1 MRNIILVIFFGFFSC
16 VLSAQVNFRTNL
28 SKNSLGINERV
39 RVDFIIDK
47 DGDNFTPP
55 EFENFRI
62 VAGPSQSIKNSWI
75 NGKRSYSK
83 TYTYFLSPIKKGNFK
98 IGQASVEVDGETYK
112 TMTLNVVVT
121 SAVDKPVNPNDPSY
135 VADKNI
141 HLVAEVSKTNPYLN
155 EPVSIVYKLYVSQDT
170 GVNNWRELDA
180 PRYADFWSK
189 NINIKNLTVENGTYK
204 GEPYRY
210 VILRKTILY
219 PQKVGKLSI
228 KPLVLDI
235 TVQTPSNRRDFFG
248 QILSNTVNK
257 TVSAGNLKINVKPLP
272 EQGKPNNFSG
282 AVGKFEFVVSTS
294 KQKLLLSEAFQLNL
308 EIRGTGNFNLF
319 SFPSINLPSSLEVYE
334 PEKLEKINTNSL
346 GIRGSIK
353 DQYTIV
359 PLSPGKYAIPRI
371 SFTYFDPKDSQ
382 YKTQTSNIT
391 YVNVKGAI
399 IKNSIA
405 ENNNKNVITNKKI
418 NKVGLIEYGITSFK
432 TKTKFEK
439 INKEIFFNSKT
450 FWTLF
455 FTPFIL
461 VVIIIIIK
469 NILDQKKND
478 KNWIA
483 SNAAKKLGKKY
494 LTDAKKNIDDKNKF
508 YEALD
513 KAMMNYLKS
522 ILLFDNSEFNV
533 KKLKESLLKKSV
545 SLKTIDLLENI
556 FNNCQIARYT
566 PFDYVDMDKDY
577 SRALEVLSLIDKE
590 IK

>member
-1 MRNIILVIFFGFFSC
+1 MRNILLIILFGFFSC
-16 VLSAQVNFRTNL
+16 IISAQVNFRANL
-28 SKNSLGINERV
+28 SKSSLGINERV

-98 IGQASVEVDGETYK
+98 IGQASIQVGDEIYK
-112 TMTLNVVVT
+112 TMALNLVVT
-121 SAVDKPVNPNDPSY
+121 SAVDKPLNPNDPSY

-155 EPVSIVYKLYVSQDT
+155 EPISIVYKLYVSPDT

-210 VILRKTILY
+210 VILRKTVLY
-219 PQKVGKLSI
+219 PQKIGELSI
-228 KPLVLDI
+228 EPLVLDI

-248 QILSNTVNK
+248 QIINNTVNK
-257 TVSAGNLKINVKPLP
+257 TVSAGKIKVQVKPLP
-272 EQGKPNNFSG
+272 EMGRPNNFSG
-282 AVGKFEFVVSTS
+282 AVGKFDLFVTS
-294 KQKLLLSEAFQLNL
+294 SKKELLLSEAFQLDL
-308 EIRGTGNFNLF
+308 EIKGNGNFNLF
-319 SFPSINLPSSLEVYE
+319 AFPSINLPQSLEVYE
-334 PEKLEKINTNSL
+334 PERSEKLTTNFK

-359 PLSPGKYAIPRI
+359 PSSAGKYSIPRI
-371 SFTYFDPKDSQ
+371 SFNYFDPNDSK
-382 YKTQTSNIT
+382 YKTQTSIQNYI
-391 YVNVKGAI
+391 NVKVAI
-399 IKNSIA
+399 TNNSRI
-405 ENNNKNVITNKKI
+405 ENNAEDRAS
-418 NKVGLIEYGITSFK
+418 NKVDLMQYGNLSFK
-432 TKTKFEK
+432 TKTKFKK
-439 INKEIFFNSKT
+439 INQQIFFYSKI
-450 FWTLF
+450 FWVILLLPFTILF
-455 FTPFIL
+455 IIL
-461 VVIIIIIK
+461 IIQR
-469 NILDQKKND
+469 ILNNKKND
-478 KNWIA
+478 KNWIRA
-483 SNAAKKLGKKY
+483 NIAKKLGKKY
-494 LTDAKKNIDDKNKF
+494 LSDAKKNIDNKTKF

-522 ILLFDNSEFNV
+522 ILLFDNSEYNA
-533 KKLKESLLKKSV
+533 KKVRESLLNKSV
-545 SLKTIDLLENI
+545 SLKTINLLEDI
-556 FNNCQIARYT
+556 FNNCQMARYT
-566 PFDYVDMDKDY
+566 PFDTVDMDNDY
-577 SRALEVLSLIDKE
+577 KRALELITLINNE

>member
-1 MRNIILVIFFGFFSC
+1 MRNILLVILFGFFSC
-16 VLSAQVNFRTNL
+16 IISAQVNFRANL
-28 SKNSLGINERV
+28 SKSSLGINERV

-98 IGQASVEVDGETYK
+98 IGQASIQVGDEIYK
-112 TMTLNVVVT
+112 TMALSLVVT
-121 SAVDKPVNPNDPSY
+121 SAVDKPLNPNDPSY

-155 EPVSIVYKLYVSQDT
+155 EPISIVYKLYVSPDT

-210 VILRKTILY
+210 VILRKTVLY
-219 PQKVGKLSI
+219 PQKIGELSI
-228 KPLVLDI
+228 EPLVLDI

-248 QILSNTVNK
+248 QIINNTVNK
-257 TVSAGNLKINVKPLP
+257 TVSAGKIKVQVKPLP
-272 EQGKPNNFSG
+272 EMGRPNNFSG
-282 AVGKFEFVVSTS
+282 AVGKFDLFVTTS
-294 KQKLLLSEAFQLNL
+294 KKELLLSEAFQLDL
-308 EIRGTGNFNLF
+308 EIKGNGNFNLF
-319 SFPSINLPSSLEVYE
+319 AFPSINLPQSLEVYE
-334 PEKLEKINTNSL
+334 PERSEKLTTNFK

-359 PLSPGKYAIPRI
+359 PSSAGKYSIPRI
-371 SFTYFDPKDSQ
+371 SFNYFDPNDSK
-382 YKTQTSNIT
+382 YKTQTSIQNYI
-391 YVNVKGAI
+391 NVKGAI
-399 IKNSIA
+399 TNNSRI
-405 ENNNKNVITNKKI
+405 ENNAEDRAS
-418 NKVGLIEYGITSFK
+418 NKVDLMQYGNLSFK
-432 TKTKFEK
+432 TKTKFKK
-439 INKEIFFNSKT
+439 INQQIFFYSKI
-450 FWTLF
+450 FWVILLLPFTILF
-455 FTPFIL
+455 IIL
-461 VVIIIIIK
+461 IIQR
-469 NILDQKKND
+469 ILNNKKND
-478 KNWIA
+478 KNWIRA
-483 SNAAKKLGKKY
+483 NIAKKLGKKY
-494 LTDAKKNIDDKNKF
+494 LSDAKKNIDNKTKF

-522 ILLFDNSEFNV
+522 ILLFDNSEYNA
-533 KKLKESLLKKSV
+533 KKVRESLLNKSV
-545 SLKTIDLLENI
+545 SLKTINLLEDI
-556 FNNCQIARYT
+556 FNNCQMARYT
-566 PFDYVDMDKDY
+566 PFDTVDMDNDY
-577 SRALEVLSLIDKE
+577 RRALELITLINNE

>member
-1 MRNIILVIFFGFFSC
+1 MRNILLVILFGFFSC
-16 VLSAQVNFRTNL
+16 IISAQVNFRANL

-83 TYTYFLSPIKKGNFK
+83 TYTYFLSPVKKGNFK
-98 IGQASVEVDGETYK
+98 IGQASIQVGDEIYK
-112 TMTLNVVVT
+112 TMALNLVVT
-121 SAVDKPVNPNDPSY
+121 SAVDKPLNPNDPSY

-155 EPVSIVYKLYVSQDT
+155 EPISIVYKLYVSPDT

-210 VILRKTILY
+210 VILRKTVLY
-219 PQKVGKLSI
+219 PQKIGELFI
-228 KPLVLDI
+228 EPLVLDI

-248 QILSNTVNK
+248 QIINNTVNK
-257 TVSAGNLKINVKPLP
+257 TVSAGKIKVQVKPLP
-272 EQGKPNNFSG
+272 EVGRPNNFSG
-282 AVGKFEFVVSTS
+282 AVGKFDLFVTTS
-294 KQKLLLSEAFQLNL
+294 KKELLLSEAFQLDL
-308 EIRGTGNFNLF
+308 EIKGSGNFNLF
-319 SFPSINLPSSLEVYE
+319 AFPSINLPQSLEVYE
-334 PEKLEKINTNSL
+334 PERSEKLTTNFK

-359 PLSPGKYAIPRI
+359 PSSAGKYSIPRI
-371 SFTYFDPKDSQ
+371 SFNYFDPNDSK
-382 YKTQTSNIT
+382 YKTQTSIQNYI
-391 YVNVKGAI
+391 NVKGAI
-399 IKNSIA
+399 TNNSRI
-405 ENNNKNVITNKKI
+405 ENNAEDRAS
-418 NKVGLIEYGITSFK
+418 NKVDLMQYGNLSFK
-432 TKTKFEK
+432 TKTKFKK
-439 INKEIFFNSKT
+439 INQQVFFYSKIFWIILLLPFT
-450 FWTLF
+450 ILF
-455 FTPFIL
+455 IIL
-461 VVIIIIIK
+461 IIQRVL
-469 NILDQKKND
+469 NNKKND
-478 KNWIA
+478 KNWIRA
-483 SNAAKKLGKKY
+483 NNAKKLGKKY
-494 LTDAKKNIDDKNKF
+494 LSDAKKNIDNKTKF

-522 ILLFDNSEFNV
+522 ILLFDNSEYNA
-533 KKLKESLLKKSV
+533 KKVRESLLNKSV
-545 SLKTIDLLENI
+545 SLKTINLLEDI
-556 FNNCQIARYT
+556 FNNCQMARYT
-566 PFDYVDMDKDY
+566 PFDTVDMDNDY
-577 SRALEVLSLIDKE
+577 RRALELITLINNE

>member
-1 MRNIILVIFFGFFSC
+1 MRNILLVILFGFFSC
-16 VLSAQVNFRTNL
+16 IISAQVNFRANL
-28 SKNSLGINERV
+28 SKSSLGINERV

-98 IGQASVEVDGETYK
+98 IGQASIQVGDEIYK
-112 TMTLNVVVT
+112 TMALNLVVT
-121 SAVDKPVNPNDPSY
+121 SAVDKPLNPNDPSY

-155 EPVSIVYKLYVSQDT
+155 EPISIVYKLYVSPDT

-210 VILRKTILY
+210 VILRKTVLY
-219 PQKVGKLSI
+219 PQKIGELSI
-228 KPLVLDI
+228 EPLVLDI

-248 QILSNTVNK
+248 QTINNTVNK
-257 TVSAGNLKINVKPLP
+257 TVSAGKIKVQVKPLP
-272 EQGKPNNFSG
+272 EVGRPNNFSG
-282 AVGKFEFVVSTS
+282 AVGKFDLFVTTS
-294 KQKLLLSEAFQLNL
+294 KKELLLSEAFQLDL
-308 EIRGTGNFNLF
+308 EIKGNGNFNLF
-319 SFPSINLPSSLEVYE
+319 AFPSINLPQSLEVYE
-334 PEKLEKINTNSL
+334 PERSEKLTTNFK

-359 PLSPGKYAIPRI
+359 PSSAGKYSIPRI
-371 SFTYFDPKDSQ
+371 SFNYFDPNDSK
-382 YKTQTSNIT
+382 YKTQTSIQNYI
-391 YVNVKGAI
+391 NVKGAI
-399 IKNSIA
+399 TNNSRI
-405 ENNNKNVITNKKI
+405 ENNAEDRAS
-418 NKVGLIEYGITSFK
+418 NKVDLMQYGNLSFK
-432 TKTKFEK
+432 TKTKFKK
-439 INKEIFFNSKT
+439 INQQIFFYSKI
-450 FWTLF
+450 FWVILLLPFTILF
-455 FTPFIL
+455 IIL
-461 VVIIIIIK
+461 IIQR
-469 NILDQKKND
+469 ILNNKKND
-478 KNWIA
+478 KNWIRA
-483 SNAAKKLGKKY
+483 NIAKKLGKKY
-494 LTDAKKNIDDKNKF
+494 LSDAKKNIDNKTKF

-522 ILLFDNSEFNV
+522 ILLFDNSEYNA
-533 KKLKESLLKKSV
+533 KKVRESLLNKSV
-545 SLKTIDLLENI
+545 SLKTINLLEDI
-556 FNNCQIARYT
+556 FNNCQMARYT
-566 PFDYVDMDKDY
+566 PFDTVDMDNDY
-577 SRALEVLSLIDKE
+577 KRALELITLINNE

>member
-1 MRNIILVIFFGFFSC
+1 MRNILLVILFGFFTC
-16 VLSAQVNFRTNL
+16 IISAQVNFRANL

-83 TYTYFLSPIKKGNFK
+83 TYTYFLSPVKKGNFK
-98 IGQASVEVDGETYK
+98 IGQASIQVGDEIYK
-112 TMTLNVVVT
+112 TMALNLVVT
-121 SAVDKPVNPNDPSY
+121 SAVDKPLNPNDPSY

-155 EPVSIVYKLYVSQDT
+155 EPISIVYKLYVSPDT

-210 VILRKTILY
+210 VILRKTVLY
-219 PQKVGKLSI
+219 PQKIGELSI
-228 KPLVLDI
+228 EPLVLDI

-248 QILSNTVNK
+248 QIINNTVNK
-257 TVSAGNLKINVKPLP
+257 TVSAGKIKVQVKPLP
-272 EQGKPNNFSG
+272 EVGRPNNFSG
-282 AVGKFEFVVSTS
+282 AVGKFDLFVTTS
-294 KQKLLLSEAFQLNL
+294 KKELLLSEAFQLDL
-308 EIRGTGNFNLF
+308 EIKGNGNFNLF
-319 SFPSINLPSSLEVYE
+319 AFPSINLPQSLEVYE
-334 PEKLEKINTNSL
+334 PERSEKLTTNFK

-359 PLSPGKYAIPRI
+359 PSSAGKYSIPRI
-371 SFTYFDPKDSQ
+371 SFNYFDPNDSK
-382 YKTQTSNIT
+382 YKTQTSIQNYI
-391 YVNVKGAI
+391 NVKGAI
-399 IKNSIA
+399 TNNSRI
-405 ENNNKNVITNKKI
+405 ENNAEDRAS
-418 NKVGLIEYGITSFK
+418 NKVDLMQYGNLSFK
-432 TKTKFEK
+432 TKTKFKK
-439 INKEIFFNSKT
+439 INQQAFFYSKIFWIILLLPFAI
-450 FWTLF
+450 LF
-455 FTPFIL
+455 IIL
-461 VVIIIIIK
+461 IIQRVL
-469 NILDQKKND
+469 NNKKND
-478 KNWIA
+478 KNWIRA
-483 SNAAKKLGKKY
+483 NNAKKLGKKY
-494 LTDAKKNIDDKNKF
+494 LSDAKKNIDNKTKF

-522 ILLFDNSEFNV
+522 ILLFDNSEYNA
-533 KKLKESLLKKSV
+533 KKVRESLLNKSV
-545 SLKTIDLLENI
+545 SLKTINLLEDI
-556 FNNCQIARYT
+556 FNNCQMARYT
-566 PFDYVDMDKDY
+566 PFDTVDMDNDY
-577 SRALEVLSLIDKE
+577 RRALELITLINNE

>member
-1 MRNIILVIFFGFFSC
+1 MRNILLVILFGFFSC
-16 VLSAQVNFRTNL
+16 IISAQVNFRANL
-28 SKNSLGINERV
+28 SKSSLGINERV

-98 IGQASVEVDGETYK
+98 IGQASIQVGDEIYK
-112 TMTLNVVVT
+112 TMALNLVVT
-121 SAVDKPVNPNDPSY
+121 SAVDKPLNPNDPSY

-155 EPVSIVYKLYVSQDT
+155 EPISIVYKLYVSPDT

-210 VILRKTILY
+210 VILRKTVLY
-219 PQKVGKLSI
+219 PQKIGELSI
-228 KPLVLDI
+228 EPLVLDI

-248 QILSNTVNK
+248 QIINNTVNK
-257 TVSAGNLKINVKPLP
+257 TVSAGKIKVQVKPLP
-272 EQGKPNNFSG
+272 EMGRPNNFSG
-282 AVGKFEFVVSTS
+282 AVGKFDLLVITS
-294 KQKLLLSEAFQLNL
+294 KKELLLSEAFQLDL
-308 EIRGTGNFNLF
+308 EIKGNGNFNLF
-319 SFPSINLPSSLEVYE
+319 AFPSINLPQSLEVYE
-334 PEKLEKINTNSL
+334 PERSEKLTTNFK

-359 PLSPGKYAIPRI
+359 PSSAGKYSIPRI
-371 SFTYFDPKDSQ
+371 SFNYFDPNDSK
-382 YKTQTSNIT
+382 YKTQTSIQNYI
-391 YVNVKGAI
+391 NVKGAI
-399 IKNSIA
+399 TNNSRI
-405 ENNNKNVITNKKI
+405 ENNAEDRAS
-418 NKVGLIEYGITSFK
+418 NKVDLMQYGNLSFK
-432 TKTKFEK
+432 TKTKFKK
-439 INKEIFFNSKT
+439 INQQIFFYSKI
-450 FWTLF
+450 FWVILLLPFTILF
-455 FTPFIL
+455 IIL
-461 VVIIIIIK
+461 IIQR
-469 NILDQKKND
+469 ILNNKKND
-478 KNWIA
+478 KNWIRA
-483 SNAAKKLGKKY
+483 NIAKKLGKKY
-494 LTDAKKNIDDKNKF
+494 LSDAKKNIDNKTKF

-522 ILLFDNSEFNV
+522 ILLFDNSEYNA
-533 KKLKESLLKKSV
+533 KKVRESLLNKSV
-545 SLKTIDLLENI
+545 SLKTINLLEDI
-556 FNNCQIARYT
+556 FNNCQMARYT
-566 PFDYVDMDKDY
+566 PFDTVDMDNDY
-577 SRALEVLSLIDKE
+577 RRALELITLINNE

>member
-1 MRNIILVIFFGFFSC
+1 MRNILLVIFFGLFSC
-16 VLSAQVNFRTNL
+16 ILSAQVNFRANL
-28 SKNSLGINERV
+28 SKSSLGINERV

-98 IGQASVEVDGETYK
+98 IGQASVEVDGEIYK

-121 SAVDKPVNPNDPSY
+121 TAVDKPVNPNDPSY

-210 VILRKTILY
+210 VILRKTVLY
-219 PQKVGKLSI
+219 PQKIGELSI
-228 KPLVLDI
+228 EPLVLDI

-248 QILSNTVNK
+248 QILNNTVNK
-257 TVSAGNLKINVKPLP
+257 TVSAGKVKINVKPLP
-272 EQGKPNNFSG
+272 DIGRPNNFSG
-282 AVGKFEFVVSTS
+282 AVGKFDLLVTTS
-294 KQKLLLSEAFQLNL
+294 KKELLISEAFQLNL
-308 EIRGTGNFNLF
+308 EIKGNGNFNLF
-319 SFPSINLPSSLEVYE
+319 SFPSINLPQSLEVYE
-334 PEKLEKINTNSL
+334 PERLEKLVTNFK

-359 PLSPGKYAIPRI
+359 PSSPGKYSIPKI
-371 SFTYFDPKDSQ
+371 SFNYFDPKDSK
-382 YKTQTSNIT
+382 YKTQTSVLNYI
-391 YVNVKGAI
+391 NVKGAI
-399 IKNSIA
+399 INNVRK
-405 ENNNKNVITNKKI
+405 ENNIDNRNSNKL
-418 NKVGLIEYGITSFK
+418 GLVEYGNLSFK
-432 TKTKFEK
+432 KKTKFQK
-439 INKEIFFNSKT
+439 INQEIFFSSSL
-450 FWTLF
+450 FWIILL
-455 FTPFIL
+455 TPFAIL
-461 VVIIIIIK
+461 IVVLLIK
-469 NILDQKKND
+469 IFLNKNKND
-478 KNWIA
+478 KNWIRA
-483 SNAAKKLGKKY
+483 NNAKKLGKKY
-494 LTDAKKNIDDKNKF
+494 LLDAKKNIENKNKF

-513 KAMMNYLKS
+513 KALMNYLKS
-522 ILLFDNSEFNV
+522 ILLFDNSQYNA
-533 KKLKESLLKKSV
+533 KKIRESLLKKSV
-545 SLKTIDLLENI
+545 SLKTIDLLDDI
-556 FNNCQIARYT
+556 FNNCQMARYT

-577 SRALEVLSLIDKE
+577 KRALELISLIDNE
-590 IK
+590 IQ

>member
-1 MRNIILVIFFGFFSC
+1 MRNILLVILFGFFTC
-16 VLSAQVNFRTNL
+16 IISAQVNFRANL

-83 TYTYFLSPIKKGNFK
+83 TYTYFLSPVKKGNFK
-98 IGQASVEVDGETYK
+98 IGQASIQVGDEIYK
-112 TMTLNVVVT
+112 TMALNLVVT
-121 SAVDKPVNPNDPSY
+121 SAVDKPLNPNDPSY

-155 EPVSIVYKLYVSQDT
+155 EPISIVYKLYISPDT

-210 VILRKTILY
+210 VILRKTVLY
-219 PQKVGKLSI
+219 PQKIGELSI
-228 KPLVLDI
+228 EPLVLDI

-248 QILSNTVNK
+248 QIINNTVNK
-257 TVSAGNLKINVKPLP
+257 TVSAGKIKVQVKPLP
-272 EQGKPNNFSG
+272 EVGRPNNFSG
-282 AVGKFEFVVSTS
+282 AVGKFDLFVTTS
-294 KQKLLLSEAFQLNL
+294 KKELLLSEAFQLDL
-308 EIRGTGNFNLF
+308 EIKGSGNFNLF
-319 SFPSINLPSSLEVYE
+319 AFPSINLPQSLEVYE
-334 PEKLEKINTNSL
+334 PERSEKLTTNFK

-359 PLSPGKYAIPRI
+359 PSSAGKYSIPRI
-371 SFTYFDPKDSQ
+371 SFNYFDPNDSK
-382 YKTQTSNIT
+382 YKTQTSIQNYI
-391 YVNVKGAI
+391 NVKGAI
-399 IKNSIA
+399 TNNSRI
-405 ENNNKNVITNKKI
+405 ENNAEDRAS
-418 NKVGLIEYGITSFK
+418 NKVDLMQYGNLSFK
-432 TKTKFEK
+432 TKTKFKK
-439 INKEIFFNSKT
+439 ISQQVFFYSKIFWIILLLPFT
-450 FWTLF
+450 ILF
-455 FTPFIL
+455 IIL
-461 VVIIIIIK
+461 IIQR
-469 NILDQKKND
+469 ILNNKKND
-478 KNWIA
+478 KNWIRA
-483 SNAAKKLGKKY
+483 NNAKKLGKKY
-494 LTDAKKNIDDKNKF
+494 LSDAKKNIDNKTKF

-522 ILLFDNSEFNV
+522 ILLFDNSEYNA
-533 KKLKESLLKKSV
+533 KKVRESLLNKSV
-545 SLKTIDLLENI
+545 SLKTINLLEDI
-556 FNNCQIARYT
+556 FNNCQMARYT
-566 PFDYVDMDKDY
+566 PFDTVDMDNDY
-577 SRALEVLSLIDKE
+577 RRALELITLINNE

>member
-1 MRNIILVIFFGFFSC
+1 MRNILLVILFGFFTC
-16 VLSAQVNFRTNL
+16 IISAQVNFRANL

-83 TYTYFLSPIKKGNFK
+83 TYTYFLSPVKKGNFK
-98 IGQASVEVDGETYK
+98 IGQASIQVGDEIYK
-112 TMTLNVVVT
+112 TMALNLVVT
-121 SAVDKPVNPNDPSY
+121 SAVDKPLNPNDPSY

-155 EPVSIVYKLYVSQDT
+155 EPISIVYKLYVSPDT

-210 VILRKTILY
+210 VILRKTVLY
-219 PQKVGKLSI
+219 PQKIGELSI
-228 KPLVLDI
+228 EPLVLDI

-248 QILSNTVNK
+248 QIINNTVNK
-257 TVSAGNLKINVKPLP
+257 TVSAGKIKVQVKPLP
-272 EQGKPNNFSG
+272 EVGRPNNFSG
-282 AVGKFEFVVSTS
+282 AVGKFDLFVTTS
-294 KQKLLLSEAFQLNL
+294 KKELLLSEAFQLDL
-308 EIRGTGNFNLF
+308 EIKGNGNFNLF
-319 SFPSINLPSSLEVYE
+319 AFPSINLPQSLEVYE
-334 PEKLEKINTNSL
+334 PERSEKLTTNFK

-359 PLSPGKYAIPRI
+359 PSSAGKYSIPRI
-371 SFTYFDPKDSQ
+371 SFNYFDPNDSK
-382 YKTQTSNIT
+382 YKTQTSIQNYI
-391 YVNVKGAI
+391 NVKGAI
-399 IKNSIA
+399 TNNSRI
-405 ENNNKNVITNKKI
+405 ENNAEDRAS
-418 NKVGLIEYGITSFK
+418 NKVDLMQYGNLSFK
-432 TKTKFEK
+432 TKTKFKK
-439 INKEIFFNSKT
+439 ISQQVFFYSKIFWIILLLPFT
-450 FWTLF
+450 ILF
-455 FTPFIL
+455 FIL
-461 VVIIIIIK
+461 IIQR
-469 NILDQKKND
+469 ILNNKKND
-478 KNWIA
+478 KNWIRA
-483 SNAAKKLGKKY
+483 NNAKKLGKKY
-494 LTDAKKNIDDKNKF
+494 LSDAKKNIDNKTKF

-522 ILLFDNSEFNV
+522 ILLFDNSEYNA
-533 KKLKESLLKKSV
+533 KKVRESLLNKSV
-545 SLKTIDLLENI
+545 SLKTINLLEDI
-556 FNNCQIARYT
+556 FNNCQMARYT
-566 PFDYVDMDKDY
+566 PFDTVDMDNDY
-577 SRALEVLSLIDKE
+577 RRALELITLINNE

>member
-1 MRNIILVIFFGFFSC
+1 MRNILLVILFGFFSC
-16 VLSAQVNFRTNL
+16 IISAQVNFRANL
-28 SKNSLGINERV
+28 SKSSLGINERV

-98 IGQASVEVDGETYK
+98 IGQASIQVGDEIYK
-112 TMTLNVVVT
+112 TMALNLVVT
-121 SAVDKPVNPNDPSY
+121 SAVDKPLNPNDPSY

-155 EPVSIVYKLYVSQDT
+155 EPISIVYKLYVSPDT

-210 VILRKTILY
+210 VILRKTVLY
-219 PQKVGKLSI
+219 PQKIGELSVE
-228 KPLVLDI
+228 PLVLDI

-248 QILSNTVNK
+248 QIINNTVNK
-257 TVSAGNLKINVKPLP
+257 TVSAGKIKVQVKPLP
-272 EQGKPNNFSG
+272 EMGRPNNFSG
-282 AVGKFEFVVSTS
+282 AVGKFDLFVTTS
-294 KQKLLLSEAFQLNL
+294 KKELLLSEAFQLDL
-308 EIRGTGNFNLF
+308 EIKGNGNFNLF
-319 SFPSINLPSSLEVYE
+319 AFPSINLPQSLEVYE
-334 PEKLEKINTNSL
+334 PERSEKLTTNFK

-359 PLSPGKYAIPRI
+359 PSSAGKYSIPRI
-371 SFTYFDPKDSQ
+371 SFNYFDPNDSK
-382 YKTQTSNIT
+382 YKTQTSIQNYI
-391 YVNVKGAI
+391 NVKGAI
-399 IKNSIA
+399 TNNSRI
-405 ENNNKNVITNKKI
+405 ENNAEDRAS
-418 NKVGLIEYGITSFK
+418 NKVDLMQYGNLSFK
-432 TKTKFEK
+432 TKTKFKK
-439 INKEIFFNSKT
+439 INQQVFFYSKIFWVILLLPFT
-450 FWTLF
+450 ILF
-455 FTPFIL
+455 IIL
-461 VVIIIIIK
+461 IIQR
-469 NILDQKKND
+469 ILNNKKND
-478 KNWIA
+478 KNWIRA
-483 SNAAKKLGKKY
+483 NIAKKLGKKY
-494 LTDAKKNIDDKNKF
+494 LSDAKKNIDNKTKF

-522 ILLFDNSEFNV
+522 ILLFDNSEYNA
-533 KKLKESLLKKSV
+533 KKVRESLLNKSV
-545 SLKTIDLLENI
+545 SLKTINLLEDI
-556 FNNCQIARYT
+556 FNNCQMARYT
-566 PFDYVDMDKDY
+566 PFDTVDMDNDY
-577 SRALEVLSLIDKE
+577 RRALELITLINNE

>member
-1 MRNIILVIFFGFFSC
+1 MRNILLVILFGFFTC
-16 VLSAQVNFRTNL
+16 IISAQVNFRANL

-83 TYTYFLSPIKKGNFK
+83 TYTYFLSPVKKGNFK
-98 IGQASVEVDGETYK
+98 IGQASIQVGDEIYK
-112 TMTLNVVVT
+112 TMALNLVVT
-121 SAVDKPVNPNDPSY
+121 SAVDKPLNPNDPSY

-155 EPVSIVYKLYVSQDT
+155 EPISIVYKLYVSPDT

-210 VILRKTILY
+210 VILRKTVLY
-219 PQKVGKLSI
+219 PQKIGELSI
-228 KPLVLDI
+228 EPLVLDI

-248 QILSNTVNK
+248 QIINNTVNK
-257 TVSAGNLKINVKPLP
+257 TVSAGKIKVQVKPLP
-272 EQGKPNNFSG
+272 EVGRPNNFSG
-282 AVGKFEFVVSTS
+282 AVGKFDLFVTTS
-294 KQKLLLSEAFQLNL
+294 KKELLLSEAFQLDL
-308 EIRGTGNFNLF
+308 EIKGSGNFNLF
-319 SFPSINLPSSLEVYE
+319 AFPSINLPQSLEVYE
-334 PEKLEKINTNSL
+334 PERSEKLTTNFK

-359 PLSPGKYAIPRI
+359 PSSAGKYSIPRI
-371 SFTYFDPKDSQ
+371 SFNYFDPNDSK
-382 YKTQTSNIT
+382 YKTQTSTQNYI
-391 YVNVKGAI
+391 NVKGAI
-399 IKNSIA
+399 TNNSRI
-405 ENNNKNVITNKKI
+405 ENNAEDRAS
-418 NKVGLIEYGITSFK
+418 NKVDLMQYGNLSFK
-432 TKTKFEK
+432 TKTKFKK
-439 INKEIFFNSKT
+439 INQQVFFYSKIFWIILLLPFT
-450 FWTLF
+450 ILF
-455 FTPFIL
+455 IIL
-461 VVIIIIIK
+461 IIQR
-469 NILDQKKND
+469 ILNNKKND
-478 KNWIA
+478 KNWIRA
-483 SNAAKKLGKKY
+483 NNAKKLGKKY
-494 LTDAKKNIDDKNKF
+494 LSDAKKNIDNKTKF

-522 ILLFDNSEFNV
+522 ILLFDNSEYNA
-533 KKLKESLLKKSV
+533 KKVRESLLNKSV
-545 SLKTIDLLENI
+545 SLKTINLLEDI
-556 FNNCQIARYT
+556 FNNCQMARYT
-566 PFDYVDMDKDY
+566 PFDTVDMDNDY
-577 SRALEVLSLIDKE
+577 RRALELITLINNE